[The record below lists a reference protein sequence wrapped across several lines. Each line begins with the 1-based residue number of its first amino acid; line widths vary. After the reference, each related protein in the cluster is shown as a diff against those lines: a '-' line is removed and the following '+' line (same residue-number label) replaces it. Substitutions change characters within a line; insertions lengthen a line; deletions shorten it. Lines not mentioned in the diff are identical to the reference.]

1 MGEAEAGFQ
10 ALVAGLDYPMYVV
23 TAAADGERAGCL
35 VGFATQCSM
44 DPVRFAV
51 FLSRNNRTCR
61 VARRSDV
68 LAVHVLGADQVGL
81 AELFGS
87 QTGDQVDKFSQCRWT
102 PGRQGVP
109 LLDDC
114 PNRLI
119 GSVIEVVN
127 AGDHLGFVLD
137 VVEASANDP
146 GPPLMF
152 RQVRDLEPGHPA

>member
-1 MGEAEAGFQ
+1 VGTQEAFG
-10 ALVAGLDYPMYVV
+10 ALSAALDYPMYVV
-23 TAAADGERAGCL
+23 TAAADNERAGCL

-51 FLSRNNRTCR
+51 FLSLNNHTCR

-87 QTGDQVDKFSQCRWT
+87 QTGDDVDKFSQCRWT
-102 PGRQGVP
+102 QGRQGVP

-114 PNRLI
+114 PNRLV
-119 GSVIEVVN
+119 GWVIEVVN

-137 VVEASANDP
+137 VVEATADDP
-146 GPPLMF
+146 GAPLMF
-152 RQVRDLEPGHPA
+152 GHVRDLEPGHPA